1 MSMAKANGTGVYNF
15 ASYLSS
21 LYIKQGEKCTHT
33 RLKDVEL
40 GIKGGAYLIPE
51 SELDDFYRKYYNHVF
66 VEGKQE
72 YLTEIQHEDGGP
84 ILIDFDFRYDVS
96 VEERKHSKDHV
107 VDMVLL
113 YMNTLK
119 KMVEFTSASGGGVEI
134 PVFIFEK
141 QTVNCKSDMTKDG
154 IHMIIGIQME
164 RKQQM
169 FLRAK
174 ILAELPAIWGDL
186 PITNSWEDVID
197 NSITSGKTGWQL
209 YNSRKPGCKAYLL
222 KYHFL
227 LKLSTNSEWEFSEKK
242 ATEFKFDKDF
252 KLLTARYRGHVS
264 FPLID
269 SYKAEIEQMFKTKK
283 ASSSCSTALTAGS
296 GSSSSRVNIV
306 MVSSCNPI
314 IDYSSITNKEQLE
327 HAVGSVMSSTE
338 PREYEVVETH
348 KFTMSLSSK
357 FYEPYEKWVQVGWA
371 LKNTSEKLFLTWML
385 FSAQSEKFD
394 YSRIPEMFKQWQKFR
409 VGKSELSRRS
419 IMFWSKQDNPSEYK
433 QIREETVDYYIDQT
447 LITHVGKTKI
457 NEASDVDLANV
468 LYHLFKGRFVC
479 VSIKHNAWFEFKDHR
494 WSECDSGTSLR
505 WLIST
510 EMLSIYSERSMK
522 LLDSLNE
529 HDSTSEQFKSIQDR
543 SKRMTEI
550 CNQLKTTSVKN
561 NVLREVRE
569 MFYDKD
575 FIENLDSK
583 PYLMGFNNGVIDFNE
598 KVFRPGQPFDYI
610 SKCTEIDFLDTY
622 APGCS
627 EYARIEKELI
637 SFMSQLFP
645 SPELREYM
653 WDHLASCLIGV
664 NRDQTFNIYNG
675 CGRN

>member
-1 MSMAKANGTGVYNF
+1 MSMAKANGTGTYNF

-51 SELDDFYRKYYNHVF
+51 SELDDFYKKYYNNVF

-84 ILIDFDFRYDVS
+84 ILVDFDFRYDVS

-119 KMVEFTSASGGGVEI
+119 KLLDIGAHVEI

-174 ILAELPAIWGDL
+174 ILAELSTIWGEL

-227 LKLSTNSEWEFSEKK
+227 LKLSNGEWGFSEKK
-242 ATEFKFDKDF
+242 ITDFKFDRDF
-252 KLLTARYRGHVS
+252 KLLTARYRGHAT

-283 ASSSCSTALTAGS
+283 AHPSD
-296 GSSSSRVNIV
+296 R
-306 MVSSCNPI
+306 
-314 IDYSSITNKEQLE
+314 K
-327 HAVGSVMSSTE
+327 SV
-338 PREYEVVETH
+338 V
-348 KFTMSLSSK
+348 
-357 FYEPYEKWVQVGWA
+357 
-371 LKNTSEKLFLTWML
+371 
-385 FSAQSEKFD
+385 
-394 YSRIPEMFKQWQKFR
+394 
-409 VGKSELSRRS
+409 
-419 IMFWSKQDNPSEYK
+419 
-433 QIREETVDYYIDQT
+433 
-447 LITHVGKTKI
+447 
-457 NEASDVDLANV
+457 
-468 LYHLFKGRFVC
+468 
-479 VSIKHNAWFEFKDHR
+479 
-494 WSECDSGTSLR
+494 
-505 WLIST
+505 
-510 EMLSIYSERSMK
+510 
-522 LLDSLNE
+522 
-529 HDSTSEQFKSIQDR
+529 
-543 SKRMTEI
+543 
-550 CNQLKTTSVKN
+550 
-561 NVLREVRE
+561 
-569 MFYDKD
+569 
-575 FIENLDSK
+575 
-583 PYLMGFNNGVIDFNE
+583 
-598 KVFRPGQPFDYI
+598 
-610 SKCTEIDFLDTY
+610 
-622 APGCS
+622 
-627 EYARIEKELI
+627 
-637 SFMSQLFP
+637 
-645 SPELREYM
+645 
-653 WDHLASCLIGV
+653 
-664 NRDQTFNIYNG
+664 
-675 CGRN
+675 

>member
-1 MSMAKANGTGVYNF
+1 MSMAKANGTGTYNF

-66 VEGKQE
+66 VDGKQE

-84 ILIDFDFRYDVS
+84 ILVDFDFRYDVS

-119 KMVEFTSASGGGVEI
+119 KMVEFTSASGNSGSVEI

-174 ILAELPAIWGDL
+174 ILTELPAIWGEL

-227 LKLSTNSEWEFSEKK
+227 LKLGTNSEWGFSEKK

-269 SYKAEIEQMFKTKK
+269 SCKAE
-283 ASSSCSTALTAGS
+283 
-296 GSSSSRVNIV
+296 V
-306 MVSSCNPI
+306 
-314 IDYSSITNKEQLE
+314 
-327 HAVGSVMSSTE
+327 
-338 PREYEVVETH
+338 
-348 KFTMSLSSK
+348 
-357 FYEPYEKWVQVGWA
+357 
-371 LKNTSEKLFLTWML
+371 
-385 FSAQSEKFD
+385 
-394 YSRIPEMFKQWQKFR
+394 
-409 VGKSELSRRS
+409 
-419 IMFWSKQDNPSEYK
+419 
-433 QIREETVDYYIDQT
+433 
-447 LITHVGKTKI
+447 
-457 NEASDVDLANV
+457 
-468 LYHLFKGRFVC
+468 
-479 VSIKHNAWFEFKDHR
+479 
-494 WSECDSGTSLR
+494 
-505 WLIST
+505 
-510 EMLSIYSERSMK
+510 
-522 LLDSLNE
+522 
-529 HDSTSEQFKSIQDR
+529 
-543 SKRMTEI
+543 
-550 CNQLKTTSVKN
+550 
-561 NVLREVRE
+561 
-569 MFYDKD
+569 
-575 FIENLDSK
+575 
-583 PYLMGFNNGVIDFNE
+583 
-598 KVFRPGQPFDYI
+598 
-610 SKCTEIDFLDTY
+610 
-622 APGCS
+622 
-627 EYARIEKELI
+627 
-637 SFMSQLFP
+637 
-645 SPELREYM
+645 
-653 WDHLASCLIGV
+653 
-664 NRDQTFNIYNG
+664 
-675 CGRN
+675 

>member
-1 MSMAKANGTGVYNF
+1 MSMAKANGTGTYNF

-84 ILIDFDFRYDVS
+84 ILVDFDFRYDVS

-119 KMVEFTSASGGGVEI
+119 KILDLGAHVEI

-154 IHMIIGIQME
+154 IHMIIGIHME

-174 ILAELPAIWGDL
+174 ILAELPTIWSEL

-227 LKLSTNSEWEFSEKK
+227 LKLGNGEWGFSEKK
-242 ATEFKFDKDF
+242 VTDFKFDRDF
-252 KLLTARYRGHVS
+252 KLLTARYRGHAT
-264 FPLID
+264 FQLIE

-283 ASSSCSTALTAGS
+283 AHPSTTALTSVS

-306 MVSSCNPI
+306 MVSSSSVPT

-327 HAVGSVMSSTE
+327 YAVGTVMS
-338 PREYEVVETH
+338 
-348 KFTMSLSSK
+348 
-357 FYEPYEKWVQVGWA
+357 
-371 LKNTSEKLFLTWML
+371 
-385 FSAQSEKFD
+385 
-394 YSRIPEMFKQWQKFR
+394 
-409 VGKSELSRRS
+409 
-419 IMFWSKQDNPSEYK
+419 
-433 QIREETVDYYIDQT
+433 
-447 LITHVGKTKI
+447 
-457 NEASDVDLANV
+457 
-468 LYHLFKGRFVC
+468 
-479 VSIKHNAWFEFKDHR
+479 
-494 WSECDSGTSLR
+494 
-505 WLIST
+505 
-510 EMLSIYSERSMK
+510 
-522 LLDSLNE
+522 
-529 HDSTSEQFKSIQDR
+529 
-543 SKRMTEI
+543 
-550 CNQLKTTSVKN
+550 
-561 NVLREVRE
+561 
-569 MFYDKD
+569 
-575 FIENLDSK
+575 
-583 PYLMGFNNGVIDFNE
+583 
-598 KVFRPGQPFDYI
+598 
-610 SKCTEIDFLDTY
+610 
-622 APGCS
+622 
-627 EYARIEKELI
+627 
-637 SFMSQLFP
+637 
-645 SPELREYM
+645 
-653 WDHLASCLIGV
+653 
-664 NRDQTFNIYNG
+664 
-675 CGRN
+675 

>member
-1 MSMAKANGTGVYNF
+1 MSMAKANGTGTYNF

-66 VEGKQE
+66 VDGKQE

-84 ILIDFDFRYDVS
+84 ILVDFDFRYHVS

-119 KMVEFTSASGGGVEI
+119 KMVEFTSASGNSGSVEI

-174 ILAELPAIWGDL
+174 ILTELPAIWGEL

-227 LKLSTNSEWEFSEKK
+227 LKLGTNSEWGFSEKK

-269 SYKAEIEQMFKTKK
+269 SCKAEVEQMFKTKMM
-283 ASSSCSTALTAGS
+283 
-296 GSSSSRVNIV
+296 NIGK
-306 MVSSCNPI
+306 N
-314 IDYSSITNKEQLE
+314 NKGAYL
-327 HAVGSVMSSTE
+327 
-338 PREYEVVETH
+338 
-348 KFTMSLSSK
+348 
-357 FYEPYEKWVQVGWA
+357 
-371 LKNTSEKLFLTWML
+371 
-385 FSAQSEKFD
+385 
-394 YSRIPEMFKQWQKFR
+394 
-409 VGKSELSRRS
+409 
-419 IMFWSKQDNPSEYK
+419 
-433 QIREETVDYYIDQT
+433 
-447 LITHVGKTKI
+447 
-457 NEASDVDLANV
+457 
-468 LYHLFKGRFVC
+468 
-479 VSIKHNAWFEFKDHR
+479 
-494 WSECDSGTSLR
+494 
-505 WLIST
+505 
-510 EMLSIYSERSMK
+510 
-522 LLDSLNE
+522 LNE
-529 HDSTSEQFKSIQDR
+529 GKA
-543 SKRMTEI
+543 EI
-550 CNQLKTTSVKN
+550 LKQVKHQLYIAK
-561 NVLREVRE
+561 
-569 MFYDKD
+569 
-575 FIENLDSK
+575 IC
-583 PYLMGFNNGVIDFNE
+583 
-598 KVFRPGQPFDYI
+598 GQP
-610 SKCTEIDFLDTY
+610 
-622 APGCS
+622 
-627 EYARIEKELI
+627 
-637 SFMSQLFP
+637 
-645 SPELREYM
+645 
-653 WDHLASCLIGV
+653 
-664 NRDQTFNIYNG
+664 
-675 CGRN
+675 